1 MAAPPVDEEVKV
13 DEPVEVVDEVAE
25 TKPNSNDTS
34 LSPSSS
40 PTPPAPFTPI
50 GKVKIFTLAIFAFHL
65 SLVVIFV
72 AYIWSHVVYHAHST
86 IWVTIPNNTILF
98 ISSIFSRIP
107 PLIVSFVMGLT
118 AYGFAADWLLS
129 SSIPNQNAQD
139 NPTPEQYS
147 IALSVIGIASL
158 GAIKSV
164 AIYLYKRR
172 RDQAAM
178 RYPRWLVKSIVFLL
192 LLTATSSLVG
202 LIDLWLH
209 KAALPVRLSTFS
221 TTSTPTTQ
229 FSRVVNSTLCAEM
242 ETSGARCNSAQ
253 LDDASFPQF
262 TQSLEFLR
270 TVTNTSSLNEVVNLP
285 GTSLALLL
293 PVSSLSGN
301 YTYKAS
307 TFGVYT
313 TCTPISDECGLNA
326 GRLYYSCLE
335 HPALAGNLLNM
346 KQGTSIRTTFTDSG
360 TQTSSTTIDQPV
372 ELGVVATFA
381 NGEII
386 ELRPSAHPPPEN

>member
-1 MAAPPVDEEVKV
+1 MAAPPVDEQ
-13 DEPVEVVDEVAE
+13 VEVDDEVAAA
-25 TKPNSNDTS
+25 KPDPSDTS
-34 LSPSSS
+34 PS

-50 GKVKIFTLAIFAFHL
+50 RKVKIFTLAIFAFHL

-72 AYIWSHVVYHAHST
+72 AYIWSHVVYRVHST

-107 PLIVSFVMGLT
+107 PLIVSFVMGLA
-118 AYGFAADWLLS
+118 AYGFAADWLMS

-164 AIYLYKRR
+164 AIYLYKQRR
-172 RDQAAM
+172 NQAAM

-221 TTSTPTTQ
+221 TISTPTTQ
-229 FSRVVNSTLCAEM
+229 FSRVVNSSLCTEM
-242 ETSGARCNSAQ
+242 EAERPPCNSAQ

-262 TQSLEFLR
+262 AQSLEYLL

-293 PVSSLSGN
+293 PVSSLRGN

-313 TCTPISDECGLNA
+313 TCSPISNECGLNS
-326 GRLYYSCLE
+326 GRTYYSCPE
-335 HPALAGNLLNM
+335 HPALAGNIHNM
-346 KQGTSIRTTFTDSG
+346 KQGTSVRTTFIDSG
-360 TQTSSTTIDQPV
+360 TQLSSTAIGQPV

-386 ELRPSAHPPPEN
+386 GLRPLALPPPEN